1 MTRAVID
8 MTQIRPCTPEDIPA
22 VAGLFQR
29 TFRDPR
35 VAAPAA
41 LQSYLRELY
50 LEHPWYDP
58 ELAAK
63 VFVAADGA
71 VAGFIGILPLR
82 LAFRGATI
90 RAAVAGSLMVDR
102 PQENPLAGARLL
114 RAYLGGPQDLSL
126 SDSANP
132 VSLGM
137 WERLGG
143 KSMPVESMEWVR
155 AFRPAATA
163 LALAA
168 DAVPLLRLAWP
179 IAFVADGIADRI
191 KANPLRYEP
200 AATAQVHDTEASDA
214 ALIRLIP
221 ELVATY
227 AVRPAW
233 EPATLRWILA
243 HVARKERRGAIVR
256 RVVHGKD
263 GRPLGC
269 YIYYGRRGGVAWVLQ
284 VLAHPDGIEP
294 VLDNL
299 FASAFAQGCVAVRGR
314 TQTRLL
320 DALQR
325 RQCMFFRHNST
336 VVHSANAELVAA
348 IRSGDALVTGLSGD
362 AWTRLIGDT
371 FT

>member
-1 MTRAVID
+1 MNVHATSDAARIRACAPD
-8 MTQIRPCTPEDIPA
+8 DIPA

-35 VAAPAA
+35 VAAPAS
-41 LQSYLRELY
+41 LTSYLRELY
-50 LEHPWYDP
+50 FDHPWRDP
-58 ELAAK
+58 ELASK
-63 VFVAADGA
+63 VFVADGA
-71 VAGFIGILPLR
+71 VGGFIGILPLR

-90 RAAVAGSLMVDR
+90 RAAVAGSLMVDK

-132 VSLGM
+132 ISRGM

-143 KSMPVESMEWVR
+143 KTMPTESMEWVR
-155 AFRPAATA
+155 AFRPFSTA
-163 LALAA
+163 LALAG
-168 DAVPLLRLAWP
+168 DAAPLLRLARP
-179 IAFVADGIADRI
+179 IAAMADGIAGLIEHDL
-191 KANPLRYEP
+191 LRFKP
-200 AATAQVHDTEASDA
+200 ADTAAHEVAASDED
-214 ALIRLIP
+214 LIRLIP
-221 ELVATY
+221 ELAATY
-227 AVRPAW
+227 EVRPAW
-233 EPATLRWILA
+233 EPASLRWILA
-243 HVARKERRGAIVR
+243 HAAGKNRHGPMVRRIVR
-256 RVVHGKD
+256 GKD

-284 VLAHPDGIEP
+284 LLADPNGIEP

-299 FASAFAQGCVAVRGR
+299 FASAFALGCVAVRGR
-314 TQTRLL
+314 TQARLL

-325 RQCMFFRHNST
+325 RHCLFFHRSAT
-336 VVHSANAELVAA
+336 VVHSTNAALVAA
-348 IRSGDALVTGLSGD
+348 IRGGEGLVTGLSGD

>member
-1 MTRAVID
+1 
-8 MTQIRPCTPEDIPA
+8 
-22 VAGLFQR
+22 LR
-29 TFRDPR
+29 TDP
-35 VAAPAA
+35 PAA
-41 LQSYLRELY
+41 AQ
-50 LEHPWYDP
+50 
-58 ELAAK
+58 
-63 VFVAADGA
+63 
-71 VAGFIGILPLR
+71 
-82 LAFRGATI
+82 
-90 RAAVAGSLMVDR
+90 
-102 PQENPLAGARLL
+102 AR
-114 RAYLGGPQDLSL
+114 
-126 SDSANP
+126 
-132 VSLGM
+132 
-137 WERLGG
+137 
-143 KSMPVESMEWVR
+143 
-155 AFRPAATA
+155 
-163 LALAA
+163 
-168 DAVPLLRLAWP
+168 
-179 IAFVADGIADRI
+179 
-191 KANPLRYEP
+191 
-200 AATAQVHDTEASDA
+200 DTEASDD

-221 ELVATY
+221 ELAASY

-243 HVARKERRGAIVR
+243 HVARKERHGTIVR

-299 FASAFAQGCVAVRGR
+299 FANAFAQGCVAVRGR

-325 RQCMFFRHNST
+325 RQCVFFRHNST

-348 IRSGDALVTGLSGD
+348 IRGGDALVTGLSGD